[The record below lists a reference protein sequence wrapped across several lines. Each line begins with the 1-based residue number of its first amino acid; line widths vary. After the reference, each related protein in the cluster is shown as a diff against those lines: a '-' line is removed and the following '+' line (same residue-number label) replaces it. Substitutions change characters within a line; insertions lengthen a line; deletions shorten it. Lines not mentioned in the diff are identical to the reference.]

1 MQDVFDPSK
10 KCNAPEEILNHCY
23 SAKPVVNGL
32 LDEYRYL
39 AETMFGKLKG
49 DRDAFAKT
57 SAVPVS
63 TSTPQKNQAVWS
75 THIQKRQVIFY
86 YVNYWTFVFVM
97 FSQQLH
103 FHISGQNVW
112 TEQIEL

>member
-1 MQDVFDPSK
+1 M
-10 KCNAPEEILNHCY
+10 
-23 SAKPVVNGL
+23 PVVHGL

-63 TSTPQKNQAVWS
+63 TSTPPKNPAV
-75 THIQKRQVIFY
+75 
-86 YVNYWTFVFVM
+86 
-97 FSQQLH
+97 
-103 FHISGQNVW
+103 
-112 TEQIEL
+112 